1 MFLQRYV
8 KKLYYP
14 NNIVK
19 NYSPFQ
25 YYFVTLT
32 SPKVLSLDN
41 KDKKMFLYF
50 VLSSLIR
57 NFVPKLIKE
66 RQK

>member
-19 NYSPFQ
+19 KYSLSQ
-25 YYFVTLT
+25 YCFVALT
-32 SPKVLSLDN
+32 SSKVLSLDN
-41 KDKKMFLYF
+41 KNKKMFLYF
-50 VLSSLIR
+50 VLSSLIC

-66 RQK
+66 

>member
-1 MFLQRYV
+1 
-8 KKLYYP
+8 
-14 NNIVK
+14 
-19 NYSPFQ
+19 
-25 YYFVTLT
+25 LT

-41 KDKKMFLYF
+41 KNKKMFLYF

-66 RQK
+66 